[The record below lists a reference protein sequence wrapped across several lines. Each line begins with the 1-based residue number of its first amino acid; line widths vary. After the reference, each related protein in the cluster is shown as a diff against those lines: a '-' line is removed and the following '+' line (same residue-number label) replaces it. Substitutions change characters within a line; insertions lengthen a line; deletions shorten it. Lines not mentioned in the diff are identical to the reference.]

1 MKIIVIFIV
10 VQLLSHFQLFAIPCT
25 AYVNHNSLSWIFFI
39 RFLCYIATVL
49 RHFPML
55 MSPPSL
61 ECSME
66 QWKEHSISWFL
77 KVDDAS

>member
-10 VQLLSHFQLFAIPCT
+10 VQLLSHVQLFATPCT
-25 AYVNHNSLSWIFFI
+25 AYVNHDSLSQTFFM

-55 MSPPSL
+55 MSP
-61 ECSME
+61 
-66 QWKEHSISWFL
+66 
-77 KVDDAS
+77 